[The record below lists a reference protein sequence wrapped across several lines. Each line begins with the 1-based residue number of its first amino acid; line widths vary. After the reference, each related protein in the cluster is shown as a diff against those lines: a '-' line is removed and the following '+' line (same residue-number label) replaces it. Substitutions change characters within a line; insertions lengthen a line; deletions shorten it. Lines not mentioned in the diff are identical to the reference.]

1 MPDLKPQILKLFI
14 LMPVSAFYVA
24 ILPTYGKNGKITAIE
39 AFYPWV
45 DSYKGMTEKYIFHR
59 KDFDDTF
66 AFTTS
71 LIKVT
76 IKA

>member
-1 MPDLKPQILKLFI
+1 M
-14 LMPVSAFYVA
+14 V
-24 ILPTYGKNGKITAIE
+24 KNGKITAIE

-59 KDFDDTF
+59 KDFDDTL